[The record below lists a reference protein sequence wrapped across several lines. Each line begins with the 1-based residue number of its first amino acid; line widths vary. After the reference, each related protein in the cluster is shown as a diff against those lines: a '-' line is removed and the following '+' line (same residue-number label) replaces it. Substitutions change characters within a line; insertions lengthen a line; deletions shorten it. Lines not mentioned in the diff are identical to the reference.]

1 MQRNRLRGVK
11 RMIKLLIVF
20 LILLV
25 IVFGIIALKWKITTL
40 SLTYWIDQNKIA
52 PTDEEIKDCIRYVIT
67 HWFRISV

>member
-1 MQRNRLRGVK
+1 
-11 RMIKLLIVF
+11 MIKLLIVF

-25 IVFGIIALKWKITTL
+25 IVLGIIALKWKITTL
-40 SLTYWIDQNKIA
+40 SLTYWIDKNMIT